1 MNLQEEISTVKKSL
15 KQAQDDYAH
24 AFAAGDLS
32 TIPVKKRKVAKLTR
46 EFGKLIKQRLAK

>member
-15 KQAQDDYAH
+15 EQAQDDYAH
-24 AFAAGDLS
+24 AFAAGDFS
-32 TIPVKKRKVAKLTR
+32 TIPIKKRKVAELTR

>member
-32 TIPVKKRKVAKLTR
+32 TIPIKKTKVAELTR